1 MRLTLSEKENKIK
14 CKMEIYFLKLEQSTG
29 MTRSMIMLKIAD
41 LECFVLLL
49 GRLHVLFSVS
59 LFPYCF

>member
-1 MRLTLSEKENKIK
+1 
-14 CKMEIYFLKLEQSTG
+14 
-29 MTRSMIMLKIAD
+29 MIMLKIAD
-41 LECFVLLL
+41 LERFVLLL

>member
-1 MRLTLSEKENKIK
+1 M
-14 CKMEIYFLKLEQSTG
+14 QSGDIFSQIRTVNWYD
-29 MTRSMIMLKIAD
+29 RSMIMLKIAD
-41 LECFVLLL
+41 LERFVLLL

>member
-14 CKMEIYFLKLEQSTG
+14 CKTETYFLKLEQSTG
-29 MTRSMIMLKIAD
+29 IPLYDHVKVAD
-41 LECFVLLL
+41 LERFVLLL